1 MNFPSVCPLY
11 PGCFV
16 WGASLNS
23 CGTWFPKSC
32 LFTQFANTQIPQ
44 WLRRRSFP
52 NMWWLKLLVGWWVV
66 RAKVQDSGAP
76 LTPLLPLDHFFV
88 WFQSYWLIQHLSIAS
103 WHQEV
108 NTKYQ
113 NMKLNS
119 YNPALRHFIQTAYF
133 QFQRDV
139 RKIWKSYFRYF
150 VTFYMDDIFLSI
162 SE

>member
-1 MNFPSVCPLY
+1 MT
-11 PGCFV
+11 
-16 WGASLNS
+16 ASLKQLWYLISKIMLIYTICQHSNTTMTETAIFS
-23 CGTWFPKSC
+23 QYVMTKTTCRLVSGEGQGPRFRGTTDPAVASWSP
-32 LFTQFANTQIPQ
+32 
-44 WLRRRSFP
+44 
-52 NMWWLKLLVGWWVV
+52 
-66 RAKVQDSGAP
+66 
-76 LTPLLPLDHFFV
+76 FFV

-119 YNPALRHFIQTAYF
+119 YNPVLRHFMQTAYF

-139 RKIWKSYFRYF
+139 RKIWKSYFKYF